1 MAKVRIT
8 MPKPL
13 ACLAALLC
21 ILADLASID
30 LRAYAEQAIPSKLT
44 ISDAVTIA
52 LKNHPRLKEAESS
65 YLSALSSLRVA
76 GLKTTL
82 DFGSEAALEKYPGS
96 SEVSN
101 RVFGSFGYTTLFG
114 TQARVDLSPF
124 AVGNRQGS
132 IALSVKQPLLR
143 GRGYLSDRYDRWA
156 SAKNQVI
163 IRDKQLYQTKQDT
176 ILRVVSAYLRAVNAR
191 EQVKVQESAVEIA
204 QRVAD
209 AARRKAEAGYAAGI
223 EATRA
228 ELRVADVKNQL
239 QIQQQAAKSALES
252 LMLAMG
258 VGVGQTPELIDT
270 VPEVLPEIPTLEEAL
285 NRALKNRPELVVSD
299 LQIEDQQRLLAIA
312 KDQLRPELNAV
323 AQFNSVSTGEGLIS
337 GSTIEN
343 GTLVAGLEYRVALD
357 KRALLEEQQTTERN
371 LEVLK
376 LLKQYQLESI
386 AEEVGRAYRTYQSEK
401 TSLEIYTN
409 NLKTAKENLELANRM
424 MEEASGTNRDVLD
437 AQAAL
442 TQTEANILSAKTGLY
457 IAILTLKNAMGED
470 LGAMFK

>member
-1 MAKVRIT
+1 
-8 MPKPL
+8 
-13 ACLAALLC
+13 
-21 ILADLASID
+21 
-30 LRAYAEQAIPSKLT
+30 
-44 ISDAVTIA
+44 
-52 LKNHPRLKEAESS
+52 
-65 YLSALSSLRVA
+65 
-76 GLKTTL
+76 
-82 DFGSEAALEKYPGS
+82 
-96 SEVSN
+96 
-101 RVFGSFGYTTLFG
+101 
-114 TQARVDLSPF
+114 
-124 AVGNRQGS
+124 
-132 IALSVKQPLLR
+132 
-143 GRGYLSDRYDRWA
+143 
-156 SAKNQVI
+156 
-163 IRDKQLYQTKQDT
+163 
-176 ILRVVSAYLRAVNAR
+176 
-191 EQVKVQESAVEIA
+191 
-204 QRVAD
+204 
-209 AARRKAEAGYAAGI
+209 
-223 EATRA
+223 
-228 ELRVADVKNQL
+228 
-239 QIQQQAAKSALES
+239 
-252 LMLAMG
+252 MLAMG